1 MFGIILA
8 VFILIFGIFLRITND
23 PKFASSKKYSWM
35 FIIIG
40 ILTLV
45 GKFVIMYQKGELI

>member
-8 VFILIFGIFLRITND
+8 VIILIFGVFLIITND
-23 PKFASSKKYSWM
+23 QKFASSKKYSWM

-45 GKFVIMYQKGELI
+45 GKFVIMYQKGEL